1 MGVTAEVLKETGCA
15 TRAENVV
22 IMRGFSYFSMQWV
35 IIMLMHDAET
45 KN

>member
-1 MGVTAEVLKETGCA
+1 MTADVLKEPGCV

-22 IMRGFSYFSMQWV
+22 IMRDFSYFSMEWV
-35 IIMLMHDAET
+35 NITLMHDAKT